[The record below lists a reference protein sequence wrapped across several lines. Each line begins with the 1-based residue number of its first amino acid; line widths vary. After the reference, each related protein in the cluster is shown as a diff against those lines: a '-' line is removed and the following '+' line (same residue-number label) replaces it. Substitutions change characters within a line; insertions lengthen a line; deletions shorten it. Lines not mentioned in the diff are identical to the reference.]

1 MKALDEEG
9 KRKAIKSL
17 LAEFSSTFDRREA
30 TTCVQEL
37 GDGAYWLHHPSCMF
51 TGHVCAQT

>member
-1 MKALDEEG
+1 MKELDEEG

-17 LAEFSSTFDRREA
+17 LAEFSSTFDRQEA

-37 GDGAYWLHHPSCMF
+37 GDGAH
-51 TGHVCAQT
+51 